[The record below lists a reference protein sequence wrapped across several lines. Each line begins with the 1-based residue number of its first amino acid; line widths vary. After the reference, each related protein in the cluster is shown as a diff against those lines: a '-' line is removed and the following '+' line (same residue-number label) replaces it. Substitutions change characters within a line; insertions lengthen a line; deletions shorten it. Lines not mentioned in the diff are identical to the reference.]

1 MTACGCISTFG
12 ALPVLGKALFSLS
25 YWPPGN
31 KMNLI
36 CCFDEKSRVPR
47 RIKRGA
53 IVSSVLILLVAA
65 CAVALTYTVRSSSTS
80 SSEADKDLPVLKI
93 GVTDNDPY
101 VYVDT
106 TGDYAGIDIDI
117 AREACK
123 RAGIKPQFVDISWND
138 RDRLLK
144 NGDIDCLWCDYSPC
158 YREDDYYW
166 TEPYLTV
173 TVSVAAKKTSGIK
186 GLASL
191 DGSKTIA
198 VIAGSVSERR
208 LLAGDLGISPD
219 VQIKSYGSAELC
231 KAALVK
237 GYVDCWMAD
246 VQSLDRLVA
255 QYPGVYRVFADNVM
269 TVDLG
274 VAFENSYEGEYVKNL
289 NTVLFDMDRDGAI
302 ERIVDSY
309 KAGAT
314 TGRQGAES

>member
-1 MTACGCISTFG
+1 M
-12 ALPVLGKALFSLS
+12 
-25 YWPPGN
+25 
-31 KMNLI
+31 
-36 CCFDEKSRVPR
+36 PR
-47 RIKRGA
+47 RIKRA
-53 IVSSVLILLVAA
+53 TIVSSVLILLAVV
-65 CAVALTYTVRSSSTS
+65 CAVTLTYTVRSSSPS
-80 SSEADKDLPVLKI
+80 SNEADKDLPELKI

-101 VYVDT
+101 VYIDT

-123 RAGIKPQFVDISWND
+123 RAGLRPQFVDISWND

-166 TEPYLTV
+166 TEPYLTI

-186 GLASL
+186 SLAHL

-208 LLAGDLGISPD
+208 LLAGDLEISPD
-219 VQIKSYGSAELC
+219 VRIKSYGSAELC
-231 KAALVK
+231 KAALAK

-246 VQSLDRLVA
+246 VQSLGPLVA
-255 QYPGVYRVFADNVM
+255 QYPGLYRVFADNVM

-274 VAFENSYEGEYVKNL
+274 VAFEDGYEGEHVKNL
-289 NTVLFDMDRDGAI
+289 NTVLFEMDRDGTI
-302 ERIVDSY
+302 ERIVGKY

-314 TGRQGAES
+314 TDGQGAES

>member
-1 MTACGCISTFG
+1 M
-12 ALPVLGKALFSLS
+12 
-25 YWPPGN
+25 
-31 KMNLI
+31 
-36 CCFDEKSRVPR
+36 PR
-47 RIKRGA
+47 HIKRA
-53 IVSSVLILLVAA
+53 TIVSSALILLVV
-65 CAVALTYTVRSSSTS
+65 CAIALTYTVRSSSSTS
-80 SSEADKDLPVLKI
+80 NETDKDLPVLKI

-101 VYVDT
+101 VYIDT
-106 TGDYAGIDIDI
+106 TGDYAGIDVDI

-123 RAGIKPQFVDISWND
+123 RAGIRPQFIDISWND

-158 YREDDYYW
+158 YREDVYYW
-166 TEPYLTV
+166 TEPYLSV

-186 GLASL
+186 SLAHL
-191 DGSKTIA
+191 DESKTIA
-198 VIAGSVSERR
+198 VIAGSVSERQ
-208 LLAGDLGISPD
+208 LLAGDLEISPD
-219 VQIKSYGSAELC
+219 VNIKSYGSAELC

-289 NTVLFDMDRDGAI
+289 NTVLFDMDRDGTI

-314 TGRQGAES
+314 TDRQGAES

>member
-1 MTACGCISTFG
+1 
-12 ALPVLGKALFSLS
+12 
-25 YWPPGN
+25 
-31 KMNLI
+31 MNLT
-36 CCFDEKSRVPR
+36 CNFGEMRRVPR
-47 RIKRGA
+47 RIKRAA
-53 IVSSVLILLVAA
+53 IVSFVFILLVAA
-65 CAVALTYTVRSSSTS
+65 CAAALTYTVRNSSSS
-80 SSEADKDLPVLKI
+80 SNEVDEDLPVLKI

-101 VYVDT
+101 VYVDA

-123 RAGIKPQFVDISWND
+123 RAGLKPQFIEISWND

-158 YREDDYYW
+158 YREDKYYW

-173 TVSVAAKKTSGIK
+173 TVSVAAKKASGIK
-186 GLASL
+186 SLAHL
-191 DGSKTIA
+191 DGSRTIA

-231 KAALVK
+231 KAALAK

-246 VQSLDRLVA
+246 VRSLDRLVA
-255 QYPGVYRVFADNVM
+255 QYPGLYRVFADNVM

-274 VAFENSYEGEYVKNL
+274 VAFENSYEGPYVKSL
-289 NTVLFDMDRDGAI
+289 NTVLFDMDRDGTIDRI
-302 ERIVDSY
+302 ESNY
-309 KAGAT
+309 AAGAK
-314 TGRQGAES
+314 S

>member
-1 MTACGCISTFG
+1 M
-12 ALPVLGKALFSLS
+12 
-25 YWPPGN
+25 
-31 KMNLI
+31 
-36 CCFDEKSRVPR
+36 PR
-47 RIKRGA
+47 HIKRA
-53 IVSSVLILLVAA
+53 TIVLSALILLVV
-65 CAVALTYTVRSSSTS
+65 CAIALTYTVRSSSSTS
-80 SSEADKDLPVLKI
+80 NETDKDLPVLKI

-101 VYVDT
+101 VYIDT
-106 TGDYAGIDIDI
+106 TGDYAGIDVDI

-123 RAGIKPQFVDISWND
+123 RAGIRPQFIDISWND

-158 YREDDYYW
+158 YREDVYYW
-166 TEPYLTV
+166 TEPYLSV

-186 GLASL
+186 SLAHL
-191 DGSKTIA
+191 DESKTIA

-208 LLAGDLGISPD
+208 LLAGDLEISPD
-219 VQIKSYGSAELC
+219 VNIKSYGSAELC

-237 GYVDCWMAD
+237 GYVDFWMAD

-274 VAFENSYEGEYVKNL
+274 VAFENGYEGEYVKNL
-289 NTVLFDMDRDGAI
+289 NTVLFDMDRDGTI

>member
-1 MTACGCISTFG
+1 
-12 ALPVLGKALFSLS
+12 
-25 YWPPGN
+25 
-31 KMNLI
+31 MNLT
-36 CCFDEKSRVPR
+36 CNFGEMRRVPR
-47 RIKRGA
+47 RIKRAA
-53 IVSSVLILLVAA
+53 IVSFVFILLVAA
-65 CAVALTYTVRSSSTS
+65 CAASLTYTVRNSSSS
-80 SSEADKDLPVLKI
+80 SNEVDEDLPVLKI

-101 VYVDT
+101 VYVDA

-123 RAGIKPQFVDISWND
+123 RAGLKPQFIEISWND

-158 YREDDYYW
+158 YREDKYYW

-173 TVSVAAKKTSGIK
+173 TVSVAAKKVSGIK
-186 GLASL
+186 SLAHL
-191 DGSKTIA
+191 DGSRTIA

-231 KAALVK
+231 KAALAK

-246 VQSLDRLVA
+246 VRSLDRLVA
-255 QYPGVYRVFADNVM
+255 QYPGLYRVFADNVM

-274 VAFENSYEGEYVKNL
+274 VAFENSYEGPYVKSL
-289 NTVLFDMDRDGAI
+289 NTVLFDMDRDGTI
-302 ERIVDSY
+302 DRIVSNY
-309 KAGAT
+309 AAGAK
-314 TGRQGAES
+314 S

>member
-1 MTACGCISTFG
+1 M
-12 ALPVLGKALFSLS
+12 
-25 YWPPGN
+25 
-31 KMNLI
+31 
-36 CCFDEKSRVPR
+36 PR
-47 RIKRGA
+47 RIKRA
-53 IVSSVLILLVAA
+53 TIVSFTLILLVAV
-65 CAVALTYTVRSSSTS
+65 CAGALTYTVRSSSS
-80 SSEADKDLPVLKI
+80 SSNEADRDLPVLKI

-106 TGDYAGIDIDI
+106 TGDYAGIDID
-117 AREACK
+117 
-123 RAGIKPQFVDISWND
+123 WND

-158 YREDDYYW
+158 YREDKYYW

-186 GLASL
+186 SLAHL

-208 LLAGDLGISPD
+208 LLAGDLGVSSD

-274 VAFENSYEGEYVKNL
+274 VAFDDSYEGSVVKDL
-289 NTVLFDMDRDGAI
+289 NTALFDMDRDGTI
-302 ERIVDSY
+302 DRIVGNY
-309 KAGAT
+309 KTGAT
-314 TGRQGAES
+314 TGGQGGNS

>member
-1 MTACGCISTFG
+1 
-12 ALPVLGKALFSLS
+12 
-25 YWPPGN
+25 
-31 KMNLI
+31 MNLT
-36 CCFDEKSRVPR
+36 CNFGEMRRVPR
-47 RIKRGA
+47 RIKRAA
-53 IVSSVLILLVAA
+53 IVSFVFILLVAA
-65 CAVALTYTVRSSSTS
+65 CAAALTYTVRNSSSS
-80 SSEADKDLPVLKI
+80 SNEVDEDLPVLKI

-101 VYVDT
+101 VYVDA

-123 RAGIKPQFVDISWND
+123 RAGLKPQFIEISWND

-158 YREDDYYW
+158 YREDKYYW

-186 GLASL
+186 SLAHL
-191 DGSKTIA
+191 DGSRTIA

-231 KAALVK
+231 KAALAK

-246 VQSLDRLVA
+246 VRSLDRLVA
-255 QYPGVYRVFADNVM
+255 QYPGLYRVFADNVM

-274 VAFENSYEGEYVKNL
+274 VAFENSYEGSYVKSL
-289 NTVLFDMDRDGAI
+289 NTVLFDMDRDGTI
-302 ERIVDSY
+302 DRIVGNY

-314 TGRQGAES
+314 TSEQGANP

>member
-1 MTACGCISTFG
+1 M
-12 ALPVLGKALFSLS
+12 
-25 YWPPGN
+25 
-31 KMNLI
+31 
-36 CCFDEKSRVPR
+36 PR
-47 RIKRGA
+47 RIKRA
-53 IVSSVLILLVAA
+53 TIVSSALILLVV
-65 CAVALTYTVRSSSTS
+65 CVVALTYTVRSSSS
-80 SSEADKDLPVLKI
+80 SKNETDKDLPVLKI

-101 VYVDT
+101 VYIDT
-106 TGDYAGIDIDI
+106 AGDYAGIDIDI

-123 RAGIKPQFVDISWND
+123 RAGIKPQFIDISWNE

-166 TEPYLTV
+166 TEPYLAV

-186 GLASL
+186 SLAHL

-208 LLAGDLGISPD
+208 LLAGDLEISPD
-219 VQIKSYGSAELC
+219 VNIKSYGSAELC

-255 QYPGVYRVFADNVM
+255 QYPGLYRVFADNVM

-274 VAFENSYEGEYVKNL
+274 VAFEDGYEGDYVKNL
-289 NTVLFDMDRDGAI
+289 NTVLFDMDRDGTI
-302 ERIVDSY
+302 ERIVDNN

-314 TGRQGAES
+314 TSGQGAQS

>member
-1 MTACGCISTFG
+1 
-12 ALPVLGKALFSLS
+12 
-25 YWPPGN
+25 
-31 KMNLI
+31 MNLT
-36 CCFDEKSRVPR
+36 CNFGEMRRVPR
-47 RIKRGA
+47 RIKRAA
-53 IVSSVLILLVAA
+53 IVSFVFILLVAA
-65 CAVALTYTVRSSSTS
+65 CAAALTYTVRNSSSS
-80 SSEADKDLPVLKI
+80 SNEVDEDLPVLKI

-101 VYVDT
+101 VYVDA

-123 RAGIKPQFVDISWND
+123 RAGLKPQFIEISWND

-158 YREDDYYW
+158 YREDKYYW

-173 TVSVAAKKTSGIK
+173 TVSVAAKKASGIK
-186 GLASL
+186 SLAHL
-191 DGSKTIA
+191 DGSRTIA

-231 KAALVK
+231 KAALAK

-246 VQSLDRLVA
+246 VRSLDRLVA
-255 QYPGVYRVFADNVM
+255 QYPGLYRVFADNVM

-274 VAFENSYEGEYVKNL
+274 VAFENSYEGPYVKSL
-289 NTVLFDMDRDGAI
+289 NTVLFDMDRDGTIDRVVNNYA
-302 ERIVDSY
+302 
-309 KAGAT
+309 AGAK
-314 TGRQGAES
+314 S

>member
-1 MTACGCISTFG
+1 
-12 ALPVLGKALFSLS
+12 
-25 YWPPGN
+25 
-31 KMNLI
+31 MNLT
-36 CCFDEKSRVPR
+36 CNFGEMRRVPR
-47 RIKRGA
+47 RIKRAA
-53 IVSSVLILLVAA
+53 IVSFVFILLVAA
-65 CAVALTYTVRSSSTS
+65 CAAALTYTVRNCSSSS
-80 SSEADKDLPVLKI
+80 NEVDEDLPVLKI

-101 VYVDT
+101 VYVDA

-123 RAGIKPQFVDISWND
+123 RAGLKPQFIEISWND

-158 YREDDYYW
+158 YREDKYYW

-173 TVSVAAKKTSGIK
+173 TVSVAAKKASGIK
-186 GLASL
+186 SLAHL
-191 DGSKTIA
+191 DGSRTIA

-231 KAALVK
+231 KAALAK

-246 VQSLDRLVA
+246 VRSLDRLVA
-255 QYPGVYRVFADNVM
+255 QYPGLYRVFADNVM

-274 VAFENSYEGEYVKNL
+274 VAFENSYEGPYVKSL
-289 NTVLFDMDRDGAI
+289 NTVLFDMDRDGTI
-302 ERIVDSY
+302 DRIVSNY
-309 KAGAT
+309 A
-314 TGRQGAES
+314 AEAKS

>member
-1 MTACGCISTFG
+1 
-12 ALPVLGKALFSLS
+12 
-25 YWPPGN
+25 
-31 KMNLI
+31 MNLT
-36 CCFDEKSRVPR
+36 CNFGEMRRVPR
-47 RIKRGA
+47 RIKRA
-53 IVSSVLILLVAA
+53 VIVSFMFIVLVAV
-65 CAVALTYTVRSSSTS
+65 CAVVLTYTGQSNSSSS
-80 SSEADKDLPVLKI
+80 NEADKDLPVLKI

-117 AREACK
+117 AREACE
-123 RAGIKPQFVDISWND
+123 RAGLKPQFVDIDWND

-158 YREDDYYW
+158 YREDKYYW

-173 TVSVAAKKTSGIK
+173 TVSVATKKTSGIK
-186 GLASL
+186 SLAHL
-191 DGSKTIA
+191 DGSRTIA

-231 KAALVK
+231 KAALAK

-246 VQSLDRLVA
+246 VQPLDRLVA
-255 QYPGVYRVFADNVM
+255 QYPGLYRVFADSVM

-274 VAFENSYEGEYVKNL
+274 VAFENSYEGPVVKDL
-289 NTVLFDMDRDGAI
+289 NTALFDMDRDGTI
-302 ERIVDSY
+302 DRIVGNY
-309 KAGAT
+309 KAGAMT
-314 TGRQGAES
+314 SEQGAIHDK

>member
-1 MTACGCISTFG
+1 M
-12 ALPVLGKALFSLS
+12 
-25 YWPPGN
+25 
-31 KMNLI
+31 
-36 CCFDEKSRVPR
+36 PR

-53 IVSSVLILLVAA
+53 IVSFVLILFVAV
-65 CAVALTYTVRSSSTS
+65 CAGALTYTVRRSPSSSN
-80 SSEADKDLPVLKI
+80 EADKDLPVLKI

-144 NGDIDCLWCDYSPC
+144 NGDIDCLWCDYSPN
-158 YREDDYYW
+158 YREDVYYW

-186 GLASL
+186 GLTSL

-219 VQIKSYGSAELC
+219 VHIKSYGSAELC

-274 VAFENSYEGEYVKNL
+274 VAFENSYEGEYVKSL
-289 NTVLFDMDRDGAI
+289 NTVLFDMDRDGTI
-302 ERIVDSY
+302 DRIVSNY
-309 KAGAT
+309 AAGAK
-314 TGRQGAES
+314 S

>member
-1 MTACGCISTFG
+1 M
-12 ALPVLGKALFSLS
+12 
-25 YWPPGN
+25 
-31 KMNLI
+31 
-36 CCFDEKSRVPR
+36 
-47 RIKRGA
+47 
-53 IVSSVLILLVAA
+53 LLVAA
-65 CAVALTYTVRSSSTS
+65 CVVALTYTVRSSSS
-80 SSEADKDLPVLKI
+80 SSNEADKDLPVLKI

-101 VYVDT
+101 VYIDT
-106 TGDYAGIDIDI
+106 TGDYVGIDIDI

-123 RAGIKPQFVDISWND
+123 RAGLKPQFVDIDWND

-158 YREDDYYW
+158 YREDKYYW

-186 GLASL
+186 SLAHL

-208 LLAGDLGISPD
+208 LLAGDLEISPD

-231 KAALVK
+231 KAALAK

-246 VQSLDRLVA
+246 VQPLDRLVA
-255 QYPGVYRVFADNVM
+255 QYPGLYRVFADNVM

-274 VAFENSYEGEYVKNL
+274 VAFKDGYEGEYVKNL
-289 NTVLFDMDRDGAI
+289 NTVLFEMDRDGTI
-302 ERIVDSY
+302 ERIVGKY

-314 TGRQGAES
+314 TDGQGAES

>member
-1 MTACGCISTFG
+1 
-12 ALPVLGKALFSLS
+12 
-25 YWPPGN
+25 
-31 KMNLI
+31 MNLT
-36 CCFDEKSRVPR
+36 CNFGEMRRVPR
-47 RIKRGA
+47 RIKRAA
-53 IVSSVLILLVAA
+53 IVSFVLILLVTA
-65 CAVALTYTVRSSSTS
+65 CAAALTYTVRNSSSS
-80 SSEADKDLPVLKI
+80 SNEVDEDLPVLKI

-101 VYVDT
+101 VYVDA

-123 RAGIKPQFVDISWND
+123 RAGLKPQFIEISWND

-158 YREDDYYW
+158 YREDKYYW

-173 TVSVAAKKTSGIK
+173 TVSVAAKKASGIK
-186 GLASL
+186 SLAHL
-191 DGSKTIA
+191 DGSRTIA

-231 KAALVK
+231 KAALAK

-246 VQSLDRLVA
+246 VRSLDRLVA
-255 QYPGVYRVFADNVM
+255 QYPGLYRVFADNVM

-274 VAFENSYEGEYVKNL
+274 VAFENSYEGPYVKSL
-289 NTVLFDMDRDGAI
+289 NTVLFDMDRDGTIDRVVSNYA
-302 ERIVDSY
+302 
-309 KAGAT
+309 AGAK
-314 TGRQGAES
+314 S

>member
-1 MTACGCISTFG
+1 
-12 ALPVLGKALFSLS
+12 
-25 YWPPGN
+25 
-31 KMNLI
+31 MNLI
-36 CCFDEKSRVPR
+36 CRFDEKSRVPR

-65 CAVALTYTVRSSSTS
+65 CAVALAYTVRSSSTS

-101 VYVDT
+101 VYIDT
-106 TGDYAGIDIDI
+106 TGDYAGIDVDI

-123 RAGIKPQFVDISWND
+123 RAGIRPQFIDISWND

-144 NGDIDCLWCDYSPC
+144 NGDIDCLWCDYSLC
-158 YREDDYYW
+158 YREDVYYW
-166 TEPYLTV
+166 TEPYLSV

-186 GLASL
+186 SLAHL
-191 DGSKTIA
+191 DESKTIA

-208 LLAGDLGISPD
+208 LLAGDLEISPD
-219 VQIKSYGSAELC
+219 VNIKSYGSAELC

-289 NTVLFDMDRDGAI
+289 NTVLFDMDRDGTI

>member
-1 MTACGCISTFG
+1 M
-12 ALPVLGKALFSLS
+12 
-25 YWPPGN
+25 
-31 KMNLI
+31 
-36 CCFDEKSRVPR
+36 PR
-47 RIKRGA
+47 HIKRA
-53 IVSSVLILLVAA
+53 TIVSSALILLVV
-65 CAVALTYTVRSSSTS
+65 CAIALTYTVRSSSSTS
-80 SSEADKDLPVLKI
+80 NETDKDLPVLKI

-101 VYVDT
+101 VYIDT
-106 TGDYAGIDIDI
+106 TGDYAGIDVDI

-123 RAGIKPQFVDISWND
+123 RAGIRPQFIDISWND

-158 YREDDYYW
+158 YREDVYYW
-166 TEPYLTV
+166 TEPYLSV

-186 GLASL
+186 SLAHL
-191 DGSKTIA
+191 DESKTIA
-198 VIAGSVSERR
+198 VIAGSVSERW
-208 LLAGDLGISPD
+208 LLAGDLEISPD
-219 VQIKSYGSAELC
+219 VNIKSYGSAELC

-274 VAFENSYEGEYVKNL
+274 VAFENSYEGDYVKKL
-289 NTVLFDMDRDGAI
+289 NTVLFDMDRDGTI
-302 ERIVDSY
+302 KRIVDNY

>member
-1 MTACGCISTFG
+1 
-12 ALPVLGKALFSLS
+12 
-25 YWPPGN
+25 
-31 KMNLI
+31 MNLT
-36 CCFDEKSRVPR
+36 CNFGEMRRVPR
-47 RIKRGA
+47 RIKRAA
-53 IVSSVLILLVAA
+53 IVSFMFILLVAA
-65 CAVALTYTVRSSSTS
+65 CAAALTYTVRNSSSS
-80 SSEADKDLPVLKI
+80 SNEVDEDLPVLKI

-101 VYVDT
+101 VYVDA

-123 RAGIKPQFVDISWND
+123 RAGLKPQFIEISWND

-158 YREDDYYW
+158 YREDKYYW

-173 TVSVAAKKTSGIK
+173 TVSVAAKKASGIK
-186 GLASL
+186 SLAHL
-191 DGSKTIA
+191 DGSRTIA

-231 KAALVK
+231 KAALAK

-246 VQSLDRLVA
+246 VRSLDRLVA
-255 QYPGVYRVFADNVM
+255 QYPGLYRVFADNVM

-274 VAFENSYEGEYVKNL
+274 VAFENSYEGPYVKSL
-289 NTVLFDMDRDGAI
+289 NTVLFDMDRDGTI
-302 ERIVDSY
+302 DRIVSNY
-309 KAGAT
+309 AAGAK
-314 TGRQGAES
+314 S

>member
-1 MTACGCISTFG
+1 
-12 ALPVLGKALFSLS
+12 
-25 YWPPGN
+25 
-31 KMNLI
+31 MNLI

-47 RIKRGA
+47 RIKRA
-53 IVSSVLILLVAA
+53 TIVSFTLILLVAV
-65 CAVALTYTVRSSSTS
+65 CAGALTYTVRSGSSST
-80 SSEADKDLPVLKI
+80 SEADKDLPVLKI

-144 NGDIDCLWCDYSPC
+144 NGDIDCLWCDYSPN

-191 DGSKTIA
+191 DGSKTVA

-208 LLAGDLGISPD
+208 LLAGDLEISPD
-219 VQIKSYGSAELC
+219 VNIKSYGSAELC

-246 VQSLDRLVA
+246 ARSLDCLGA
-255 QYPGVYRVFADNVM
+255 QYPGLYRVFADNVM

-274 VAFENSYEGEYVKNL
+274 VAFKYGYEGEYVKNL
-289 NTVLFDMDRDGAI
+289 NTVLFEMDRDGTT
-302 ERIVDSY
+302 ERIVGKY

-314 TGRQGAES
+314 TDGQGAES